1 MTLLISSQRLDVEV
15 SLQVLMR
22 FVKLITHLKLIKLT
36 FLSRVAHCQY

>member
-36 FLSRVAHCQY
+36 FFEQEVAHC